1 MINPPN
7 ILKVAIVFVAI
18 FLTSCFFA
26 PSMNLTGLNTHMTRV
41 TEINNITVIINP
53 IDQYLVESGTIAKN
67 SDYVLGAGDIISLS
81 IWGHPEVSISN
92 MTNSIKANYYDPKSS
107 PTKQVDLT
115 YGLSNPSEN
124 KSDSY
129 LIDNSGNAYLPF
141 VGKINLAGKTTSQA
155 RDTLTQAYKDFIIN
169 PNVNLKI
176 TGFRSQKVYVMGE
189 VQQSQI
195 LPITDVGMNLT
206 SALELVGGINPVT
219 SNVNQIYVLRKKD
232 PKSVEAYLLDAGSV
246 TAMLY
251 AQKFFLRNE
260 DIVYVSTAGIA
271 QFNRVMTQILPAAE
285 TIWYTENSIPNSVI
299 PGITN

>member
-1 MINPPN
+1 M
-7 ILKVAIVFVAI
+7 VF
-18 FLTSCFFA
+18 LSSCFFA

-67 SDYVLGAGDIISLS
+67 SDYILGTGDIISLS
-81 IWGHPEVSISN
+81 IWGHPEVSVSN
-92 MTNSIKANYYDPKSS
+92 MANSINANYYDPKTS
-107 PTKQVDLT
+107 PTKQVDIT
-115 YGLSNPSEN
+115 YGLSKPSEN

-129 LIDNSGNAYLPF
+129 LIDSNGNAYLPF
-141 VGKINLAGKTTSQA
+141 VGKIKLAGKTTSQA

-195 LPITDVGMNLT
+195 LPITDIGMSLT
-206 SALELVGGINPVT
+206 SALELVGGVNPLT

-251 AQKFFLRNE
+251 AQKFFLKNE

>member
-92 MTNSIKANYYDPKSS
+92 MTNSINANYYDPKSS
-107 PTKQVDLT
+107 PTKQVDIT
-115 YGLSNPSEN
+115 YGLSKPSEN

-251 AQKFFLRNE
+251 GQRFFLKNE

>member
-1 MINPPN
+1 
-7 ILKVAIVFVAI
+7 
-18 FLTSCFFA
+18 
-26 PSMNLTGLNTHMTRV
+26 MTRV

-53 IDQYLVESGTIAKN
+53 IDQYLVESGTIGKN

-219 SNVNQIYVLRKKD
+219 SNVNQIMFYVRKTLN
-232 PKSVEAYLLDAGSV
+232 LLKLIFL
-246 TAMLY
+246 MLVRLPRCFMVRD
-251 AQKFFLRNE
+251 FF
-260 DIVYVSTAGIA
+260 
-271 QFNRVMTQILPAAE
+271 
-285 TIWYTENSIPNSVI
+285 
-299 PGITN
+299 

>member
-1 MINPPN
+1 
-7 ILKVAIVFVAI
+7 
-18 FLTSCFFA
+18 
-26 PSMNLTGLNTHMTRV
+26 MNLTGLNTHTTRV
-41 TEINNITVIINP
+41 TQVNNITVIVNP
-53 IDQYLVESGTIAKN
+53 IDQYLVESGTVTKN
-67 SDYVLGAGDIISLS
+67 SDYVLGAGDIISFS
-81 IWGHPEVSISN
+81 IWGHPELSVSN
-92 MTNSIKANYYDPKSS
+92 MANSINANYYDPKAS
-107 PTKQVDLT
+107 PTKQVDIT
-115 YGLSNPSEN
+115 YGLSKPSEN

-129 LIDNSGNAYLPF
+129 LIDNSGNAYFPF
-141 VGKINLAGKTTSQA
+141 VGKVNLAGKTTSQA

-251 AQKFFLRNE
+251 AQRFFLRNE